1 MTRIRQGKSSID
13 SHKHQL
19 DQINL
24 YGGDVKLFTTEDSN
38 GIWHV
43 KIYIHEEKK
52 YFRKSLRTRDEDLA
66 RRLAEDEYVQIKAKR
81 LTGQKIFK
89 VAFHTVIDEWLVEQ
103 KKTIGISKTLGR
115 YQAIVSQTNWLKKFI
130 KDPNYKIEDINSS
143 LFMDYYNFRKRKRS
157 QVVNS
162 TLVNEKATINAI
174 FRFGIRKGYLSAIFQ
189 AEFPPLKK
197 SSNYREALTIEEWRT
212 IYTFM
217 RSNDFLDKRDTLKVR
232 HFVRDFTLLL
242 ANTGLR
248 FGEARRL
255 KWKHCKVVRGKDEK
269 KKLCEIKLSAEMTK
283 NRKPRTVQGLRGDVL
298 ERIKSY
304 SKYTKPNDFVFV
316 DNNSGNQ
323 LTKDYYYRA
332 WKFMMKNTGLD
343 MGVKEITFYNLR
355 HSYATWRLYAGVSSR
370 ALCENLG
377 TGLKYLE
384 EHYGQMQT
392 KIMRDSLTK
401 GIEPDIK
408 YLLEE

>member
-1 MTRIRQGKSSID
+1 MTTID
-13 SHKHQL
+13 SHKYQL
-19 DQINL
+19 NQINL
-24 YGGDVKLFTTEDSN
+24 YGGDVKLFTTHKSN
-38 GIWHV
+38 GIWYV
-43 KIYIHEEKK
+43 KIYIHDEKR
-52 YFRKSLRTRDEDLA
+52 YFQKSLRTRDEDLA
-66 RRLAEDEYVQIKAKR
+66 RRLAEDEYIQIKAKR

-89 VAFHTVIDEWLVEQ
+89 MSFHKVIDEWLEEQ

>member
-1 MTRIRQGKSSID
+1 MTTID
-13 SHKHQL
+13 SHKYQL
-19 DQINL
+19 NQINL
-24 YGGDVKLFTTEDSN
+24 YGGDVKLFTTHKSN
-38 GIWHV
+38 GIWYV
-43 KIYIHEEKK
+43 KIYIHDEKR
-52 YFRKSLRTRDEDLA
+52 YFQKSLRTRDEDLA
-66 RRLAEDEYVQIKAKR
+66 RRLAEDEYIQVKAKR

-89 VAFHTVIDEWLVEQ
+89 VSLHKVIDEWLEEQ
-103 KKTIGISKTLGR
+103 KKTIGLSKTLGR
-115 YQAIVSQTNWLKKFI
+115 YHTIVSQTNWLKKFI
-130 KDPNYKIEDINSS
+130 KDPNYKIEDINSA
-143 LFMDYYNFRKRKRS
+143 LFMDYYNFRKSKRS

-189 AEFPPLKK
+189 AEFPPLSK
-197 SSNYREALTIEEWRT
+197 SSNYRQALSIEEWRT
-212 IYTFM
+212 IYNFM
-217 RSNDFLDKRDTLKVR
+217 KSKEFLDERDTLKVR
-232 HFVRDFTLLL
+232 HFVRDFTILL

-255 KWKHCKVVRGKDEK
+255 QWKHCKVVRGKDVR
-269 KKLCEIKLSAEMTK
+269 KKLCEIQLSETMTK
-283 NRKPRTVQGLRGDVL
+283 NRKARTVQGMRGDVL

-304 SKYTKPNDFVFV
+304 SNYTKPNDFVFV
-316 DNNSGNQ
+316 DNNTGNQ
-323 LTKDYYYRA
+323 LGKDYYYRA

-343 MGVKEITFYNLR
+343 MGMKEITFYNLR
-355 HSYATWRLYAGVSSR
+355 HSYATWRLYAGVNSR

-392 KIMRDSLTK
+392 KVMRDSLTK
-401 GIEPDIK
+401 GIESDIK

>member
-1 MTRIRQGKSSID
+1 MPFNNKSYNLID
-13 SHKHQL
+13 
-19 DQINL
+19 
-24 YGGDVKLFTTEDSN
+24 G
-38 GIWHV
+38 
-43 KIYIHEEKK
+43 
-52 YFRKSLRTRDEDLA
+52 
-66 RRLAEDEYVQIKAKR
+66 
-81 LTGQKIFK
+81 IFK
-89 VAFHTVIDEWLVEQ
+89 FD
-103 KKTIGISKTLGR
+103 
-115 YQAIVSQTNWLKKFI
+115 I
-130 KDPNYKIEDINSS
+130 KDTVTSKVADFYEKDPFPNYKIEDIQPS

>member
-1 MTRIRQGKSSID
+1 MTTID
-13 SHKHQL
+13 SHKYQL
-19 DQINL
+19 NQINL
-24 YGGDVKLFTTEDSN
+24 YGGDVKLFTTHKSN
-38 GIWHV
+38 GIWYV
-43 KIYIHEEKK
+43 KIYIHDEKR
-52 YFRKSLRTRDEDLA
+52 YFQKSLRTRDEDLA

-89 VAFHTVIDEWLVEQ
+89 VCFHTVIDEWLVEQ
-103 KKTIGISKTLGR
+103 RGTVGLSKTLGR
-115 YQAIVSQTNWLKKFI
+115 YHAIVSQTNWLKKFI

-217 RSNDFLDKRDTLKVR
+217 RSNDFLDKRDTLKIR

>member
-1 MTRIRQGKSSID
+1 MTTID
-13 SHKHQL
+13 SHKFQQE
-19 DQINL
+19 QINL
-24 YGGDVKLFTTEDSN
+24 YHGDVKLFRRE
-38 GIWHV
+38 GGGVWQV
-43 KIYIHEEKK
+43 KIWIKEEQK
-52 YFRKSLRTRDEDLA
+52 YLRKSLRTRDEDLA
-66 RRLAEDEYVQIKAKR
+66 RRFAEDEYISVKASR
-81 LTGQKIFK
+81 ITGQKIFK
-89 VAFHTVIDEWLVEQ
+89 VALHTIIDEWLVEQ
-103 KKTIGISKTLGR
+103 RKTVGISKTLGR

-130 KDPNYKIEDINSS
+130 KDPNYKIEDIQPS
-143 LFMDYYNFRKRKRS
+143 LFVDYYGWRKSKRS
-157 QVVNS
+157 EVVNS

-174 FRFGIRKGYLSAIFQ
+174 FKFAIRKGYLSVIFQ
-189 AEFPPLKK
+189 AEFPPLLK
-197 SSNYREALTIEEWRT
+197 SSNKREALTVEEYRKIYRYMRT
-212 IYTFM
+212 KE
-217 RSNDFLDKRDTLKVR
+217 FLDERDTLKVR
-232 HFVRDFTLLL
+232 HFIRDFTMLL

-269 KKLCEIKLSAEMTK
+269 KKLSEISLSAEMTK
-283 NRKPRTVQGLRGDVL
+283 NRKARVVQGMRGDVL

-304 SKYTKPNDFVFV
+304 SNYTKPNDFVFV
-316 DNNSGNQ
+316 DNNSGNE
-323 LTKDYYYRA
+323 LSRDYYYRA
-332 WKFMMKNTGLD
+332 WKFMLKNTGLD

>member
-1 MTRIRQGKSSID
+1 MTTID
-13 SHKHQL
+13 SHKYQL
-19 DQINL
+19 NQINL
-24 YGGDVKLFTTEDSN
+24 YGGDVKLFTTLKSN
-38 GIWHV
+38 GIWYV
-43 KIYIHEEKK
+43 KIYIHEEKR
-52 YFRKSLRTRDEDLA
+52 YFQKSLRTRDEDLA
-66 RRLAEDEYVQIKAKR
+66 RRLAEDEYIQIKAKR

-89 VAFHTVIDEWLVEQ
+89 VSLHKVIDEWLEEQ
-103 KKTIGISKTLGR
+103 KKTIGLSKTLGR

-143 LFMDYYNFRKRKRS
+143 LFMDYYGWRKSKKS
-157 QVVNS
+157 QVVNT

-174 FRFGIRKGYLSAIFQ
+174 FRFAVKKGYCSSIFQ
-189 AEFPPLKK
+189 AEFPPLSK
-197 SSNYREALTIEEWRT
+197 SSNKREALTIEEWRT
-212 IYTFM
+212 IYNFM
-217 RSNDFLDKRDTLKVR
+217 KSREFLDERDTLKVR
-232 HFVRDFTLLL
+232 NFVRDFTILL

-283 NRKPRTVQGLRGDVL
+283 NRKERTVQGMRGDVL

-304 SKYTKPNDFVFV
+304 SKYTSPNDFVFV
-316 DNNSGNQ
+316 DNNSGNE
-323 LTKDYYYRA
+323 LSRDHYYRS
-332 WKFMMKNTGLD
+332 WKFMLKNTGLD
-343 MGVKEITFYNLR
+343 MGMKEITFYNLR

-401 GIEPDIK
+401 GIESDIK

>member
-1 MTRIRQGKSSID
+1 MTTID
-13 SHKHQL
+13 SHKFQQE
-19 DQINL
+19 QINL
-24 YGGDVKLFTTEDSN
+24 YHGDVKLFRRE
-38 GIWHV
+38 GGGVWQV
-43 KIYIHEEKK
+43 KIWIREHQR

-66 RRLAEDEYVQIKAKR
+66 RRLAEDEYIQVKAKR

-89 VAFHTVIDEWLVEQ
+89 MSFHKVIDEWLEEQ

-143 LFMDYYNFRKRKRS
+143 LFMDYYGFRKRKRS
-157 QVVNS
+157 NVVNS
-162 TLVNEKATINAI
+162 TLINEKATINAI
-174 FRFGIRKGYLSAIFQ
+174 FNFGIRKGYLSAIFQ

-197 SSNYREALTIEEWRT
+197 SSNYREALTIDEWRT
-212 IYTFM
+212 IYNFM
-217 RSNDFLDKRDTLKVR
+217 KSKEFLDERDTLKVR
-232 HFVRDFTLLL
+232 HFVRDFTILL

-255 KWKHCKVVRGKDEK
+255 KWKHCKVVRGKDER
-269 KKLCEIKLSAEMTK
+269 KKLCEIQLSETMTK
-283 NRKPRTVQGLRGDVL
+283 NRKARTVQGMRGDVL

-304 SKYTKPNDFVFV
+304 SNYTKPNDFVFV
-316 DNNSGNQ
+316 DNNTGNQ
-323 LTKDYYYRA
+323 LGKDYYYRA

-343 MGVKEITFYNLR
+343 MGMKEITFYNLR
-355 HSYATWRLYAGVSSR
+355 HSYATWRLYAGVNSR

-392 KIMRDSLTK
+392 KVMRDSLTK
-401 GIEPDIK
+401 GIESDIK

>member
-1 MTRIRQGKSSID
+1 MTTID
-13 SHKHQL
+13 SHKYQL
-19 DQINL
+19 NQINL
-24 YGGDVKLFTTEDSN
+24 YGGDVKLFTTLKSN
-38 GIWHV
+38 GIWYV
-43 KIYIHEEKK
+43 KIYIHEEKR
-52 YFRKSLRTRDEDLA
+52 YFQKSLRTRDEDLA
-66 RRLAEDEYVQIKAKR
+66 RRLAEDEYIQIKAKR

-89 VAFHTVIDEWLVEQ
+89 VSLHKVIDEWLEEQ

-130 KDPNYKIEDINSS
+130 KDANYKIEDINPS
-143 LFMDYYNFRKRKRS
+143 LFMNYYSFRKRNRS
-157 QVVNS
+157 NVVNS
-162 TLVNEKATINAI
+162 TLINEKATINAI
-174 FRFGIRKGYLSAIFQ
+174 FKFGIKKGYLSAIFQ
-189 AEFPPLKK
+189 AEFPPLSK
-197 SSNYREALTIEEWRT
+197 SSNKREALTIEEWRT
-212 IYTFM
+212 IYNFM
-217 RSNDFLDKRDTLKVR
+217 KSREFLDERDTLKVR
-232 HFVRDFTLLL
+232 NFVRDFTILL

-283 NRKPRTVQGLRGDVL
+283 NRKERTVQGMRGDVF

-304 SKYTKPNDFVFV
+304 SKYTSPNDFVFV
-316 DNNSGNQ
+316 DNNSGNE
-323 LTKDYYYRA
+323 LSRDHYYRA

-401 GIEPDIK
+401 GIESDIK